1 MEAIR
6 LFKLLNRDQRNTF
19 VACFL
24 GWALDALDFFLV
36 TFVLVPIGH
45 DFGRSIPKVAFAITL
60 TLMMRPVGALIFGWL
75 GDKFGRRIPLMA
87 DIIFYSVMELLTAFA
102 PNFTVFLILRAL
114 FGIGMGGEWG
124 LGASLAMESL
134 PTQARGLFS
143 GILQQ
148 GYAVGYLL
156 AALVYW
162 IVFPHFGWRG
172 LFIAGAVPAFLVIY
186 IRARVPESPVWQRQR
201 AQQKPRV
208 KMSIFIRQHGAL
220 FIYAALLMT
229 AFNYM
234 SHGTQ
239 DLYPTYLEKQR
250 GFGVSAKSMISI
262 VYATGAICGG
272 AVMGFLSQQWGRRR
286 VIIISA
292 AFGMLLIPLW
302 IFAPS
307 TALLIMGGFLIQ
319 FMVQGAWG
327 VVPVHLNEL
336 SPPEFR
342 GTFPGL
348 AYQLGNFA
356 AAYAAQ
362 QQAWLAEH
370 FRSANG
376 EPNYALTMAVVEAVV
391 FLVIIFLAAIG
402 REERLACMTPI
413 ISQPRRLPPQ
423 KNFNRVSATK
433 ARGPDLRL
441 AVARLPFSK
450 CDKRR
455 RRNAVRRLLPRSGR
469 PALRDS
475 QSLALR
481 RPRIDCSENHTR
493 PAPPDISPAARRES
507 WLCELRGWP
516 NEEWSSALIGSDA
529 PGRMNSRNDNTF
541 RNRECRAAVN
551 R

>member
-1 MEAIR
+1 MNSLRIYRIYQAVFDWIAGLEAIR
-6 LFKLLNRDQRNTF
+6 LFKILNRDQRNTF

-36 TFVLVPIGH
+36 TFVLIPIGH
-45 DFGRSIPKVAFAITL
+45 DFGQSIPKVAFAITL
-60 TLMMRPVGALIFGWL
+60 TLMMRPVGAFIFGLL
-75 GDKFGRRIPLMA
+75 GDKFGRRIPLMG

-134 PTQARGLFS
+134 PTQTRGLFS

-172 LFIAGAVPAFLVIY
+172 LFVTGLLPAFLVIY
-186 IRARVPESPVWQRQR
+186 IRARVPESPVWQRDR
-201 AQQKPRV
+201 ICGERSPM
-208 KMSIFIRQHGAL
+208 KMSIFVKQHGAL

-262 VYATGAICGG
+262 VYATGAISGG

-286 VIIISA
+286 VIILSA
-292 AFGMLLIPLW
+292 ICGMLLIPLW
-302 IFAPS
+302 IFAPT
-307 TALLIMGGFLIQ
+307 TALLIMGGFSIQ

-370 FRSANG
+370 FRSSNG
-376 EPNYALTMAVVEAVV
+376 QPNYAITMALVEAVV
-391 FLVIIFLAAIG
+391 FLVIILLAAIG
-402 REERLACMTPI
+402 REERG
-413 ISQPRRLPPQ
+413 
-423 KNFNRVSATK
+423 KEF
-433 ARGPDLRL
+433 
-441 AVARLPFSK
+441 
-450 CDKRR
+450 
-455 RRNAVRRLLPRSGR
+455 
-469 PALRDS
+469 
-475 QSLALR
+475 
-481 RPRIDCSENHTR
+481 
-493 PAPPDISPAARRES
+493 
-507 WLCELRGWP
+507 
-516 NEEWSSALIGSDA
+516 
-529 PGRMNSRNDNTF
+529 
-541 RNRECRAAVN
+541 
-551 R
+551 

>member
-1 MEAIR
+1 MATLR
-6 LFKLLNRDQRNTF
+6 LFRVLNRDQRNTF
-19 VACFL
+19 IACFL

-45 DFGRSIPKVAFAITL
+45 DFGEKIPKVAFAITL

-75 GDKFGRRIPLMA
+75 GDKFGRRLPLMA

-102 PNFTVFLILRAL
+102 PNFTVFLVLRAL

-134 PTQARGLFS
+134 PTETRGLFS

-148 GYAVGYLL
+148 GYAVGYLF

-172 LFIAGAVPAFLVIY
+172 LFVAGALPAFLVIY
-186 IRARVPESPVWQRQR
+186 IRARVPESPVWARDR
-201 AQQKPRV
+201 VREKPKL
-208 KMSIFIRQHGAL
+208 KMSIFIKQHGTL

-239 DLYPTYLEKQR
+239 DLYATYLQKQR
-250 GFGVSAKSMISI
+250 GFNPDQTSQIAII
-262 VYATGAICGG
+262 YAVGMICGG
-272 AVMGFLSQQWGRRR
+272 TALGHLSQRWGRRR
-286 VIIISA
+286 IVILA
-292 AFGMLLIPLW
+292 ASCGMFLIPLW

-307 TALLIMGGFLIQ
+307 TALLILGGFLIQ

-336 SPPEFR
+336 SPSGFR

-348 AYQLGNFA
+348 AYQMGNFA

-370 FRSANG
+370 FRLRNG
-376 EPNYALTMAVVEAVV
+376 EPNYAFTMAVVEAIV
-391 FLVIIFLAAIG
+391 FVAIIFLAAIG
-402 REERLACMTPI
+402 REERG
-413 ISQPRRLPPQ
+413 
-423 KNFNRVSATK
+423 KEF
-433 ARGPDLRL
+433 
-441 AVARLPFSK
+441 
-450 CDKRR
+450 
-455 RRNAVRRLLPRSGR
+455 
-469 PALRDS
+469 
-475 QSLALR
+475 
-481 RPRIDCSENHTR
+481 
-493 PAPPDISPAARRES
+493 
-507 WLCELRGWP
+507 
-516 NEEWSSALIGSDA
+516 
-529 PGRMNSRNDNTF
+529 
-541 RNRECRAAVN
+541 
-551 R
+551 

>member
-1 MEAIR
+1 MNSLRIYRIYQAVFDWIAGLEAIR
-6 LFKLLNRDQRNTF
+6 LFKILNRDQRNTF

-36 TFVLVPIGH
+36 TFVLIPIGH
-45 DFGRSIPKVAFAITL
+45 DFGQSIPKVAFAITL
-60 TLMMRPVGALIFGWL
+60 TLMMRPVGAFIFGLL
-75 GDKFGRRIPLMA
+75 GDKFGRRIPLMG

-134 PTQARGLFS
+134 PTQTRGLFS

-172 LFIAGAVPAFLVIY
+172 LFVTGVLPAFLVIY
-186 IRARVPESPVWQRQR
+186 IRARVPESPVWQRDR
-201 AQQKPRV
+201 ICGERSPM
-208 KMSIFIRQHGAL
+208 KMSIFVKQHGAL

-286 VIIISA
+286 VIILSA
-292 AFGMLLIPLW
+292 ICGMLLIPLW
-302 IFAPS
+302 VFAPT
-307 TALLIMGGFLIQ
+307 TALLIMGGFSIQ

-370 FRSANG
+370 FRSSNG
-376 EPNYALTMAVVEAVV
+376 QPNYAITMALVETVV
-391 FLVIIFLAAIG
+391 FLVIILLAAIG
-402 REERLACMTPI
+402 REERG
-413 ISQPRRLPPQ
+413 
-423 KNFNRVSATK
+423 KEF
-433 ARGPDLRL
+433 
-441 AVARLPFSK
+441 
-450 CDKRR
+450 
-455 RRNAVRRLLPRSGR
+455 
-469 PALRDS
+469 
-475 QSLALR
+475 
-481 RPRIDCSENHTR
+481 
-493 PAPPDISPAARRES
+493 
-507 WLCELRGWP
+507 
-516 NEEWSSALIGSDA
+516 
-529 PGRMNSRNDNTF
+529 
-541 RNRECRAAVN
+541 
-551 R
+551 

>member
-6 LFKLLNRDQRNTF
+6 LFKLLNREQRNTF

-24 GWALDALDFFLV
+24 GWALDALDFFLL
-36 TFVLVPIGH
+36 TFVVSNVGH
-45 DFGRSIPKVAFAITL
+45 DFGRSVVDIAKTIAI
-60 TLMMRPVGALIFGWL
+60 TLMMRPVGAFIFGLL
-75 GDKFGRRIPLMA
+75 GDRFGRRIPLMA

-134 PTQARGLFS
+134 PTQTRGLFS

-172 LFIAGAVPAFLVIY
+172 LFIAGALPAFLVIY

-201 AQQKPRV
+201 AQQKPRL

-307 TALLIMGGFLIQ
+307 TGLLIMGGFLIQ

-370 FRSANG
+370 FRLANG
-376 EPNYALTMAVVEAVV
+376 EPNYALTMALVEAVV

-402 REERLACMTPI
+402 REERG
-413 ISQPRRLPPQ
+413 
-423 KNFNRVSATK
+423 KEF
-433 ARGPDLRL
+433 
-441 AVARLPFSK
+441 
-450 CDKRR
+450 
-455 RRNAVRRLLPRSGR
+455 
-469 PALRDS
+469 
-475 QSLALR
+475 
-481 RPRIDCSENHTR
+481 
-493 PAPPDISPAARRES
+493 
-507 WLCELRGWP
+507 
-516 NEEWSSALIGSDA
+516 
-529 PGRMNSRNDNTF
+529 
-541 RNRECRAAVN
+541 
-551 R
+551 

>member
-1 MEAIR
+1 MNPLRIYRIYRAVFDWIAGLEAIR
-6 LFKLLNRDQRNTF
+6 LFKILNRDQRNTF
-19 VACFL
+19 IACFL

-36 TFVLVPIGH
+36 TFVLIPIGH
-45 DFGRSIPKVAFAITL
+45 DFGQTIPRVAFAITL
-60 TLMMRPVGALIFGWL
+60 TLMMRPVGAFIFGLL

-102 PNFTVFLILRAL
+102 PNFTIFLILRAL

-134 PTQARGLFS
+134 PTQTRGLFS

-172 LFIAGAVPAFLVIY
+172 LFIAGALPAFLVIY
-186 IRARVPESPVWQRQR
+186 IRAHVPESPVWQRQR
-201 AQQKPRV
+201 SQQKPKLR
-208 KMSIFIRQHGAL
+208 MSIFLKQHGVL

-286 VIIISA
+286 IIILSA
-292 AFGMLLIPLW
+292 TCGMLLIPLW

-307 TALLIMGGFLIQ
+307 TTLLIMGGFLIQ

-362 QQAWLAEH
+362 QQAWLAER
-370 FRSANG
+370 FRSSNG
-376 EPNYALTMAVVEAVV
+376 QPNYAITMALVEAVV

-402 REERLACMTPI
+402 REERG
-413 ISQPRRLPPQ
+413 
-423 KNFNRVSATK
+423 KEF
-433 ARGPDLRL
+433 
-441 AVARLPFSK
+441 
-450 CDKRR
+450 
-455 RRNAVRRLLPRSGR
+455 
-469 PALRDS
+469 
-475 QSLALR
+475 
-481 RPRIDCSENHTR
+481 
-493 PAPPDISPAARRES
+493 
-507 WLCELRGWP
+507 
-516 NEEWSSALIGSDA
+516 
-529 PGRMNSRNDNTF
+529 
-541 RNRECRAAVN
+541 
-551 R
+551 